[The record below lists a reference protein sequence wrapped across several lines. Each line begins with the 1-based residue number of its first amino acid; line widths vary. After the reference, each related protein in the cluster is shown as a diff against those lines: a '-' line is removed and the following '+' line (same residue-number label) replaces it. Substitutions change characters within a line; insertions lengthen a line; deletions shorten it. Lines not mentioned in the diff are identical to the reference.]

1 VRKVDRAKYDEKLRQ
16 ILEAAEGCFRRDGF
30 RGASI
35 GDICAAAR
43 MSPGH
48 LYHYFDSK
56 EAIIEALF
64 ELRLERA
71 AATFVDLTL
80 TPNKDLITAIS
91 EGLDRVLKDVRAHGS
106 SLDLEMSAESARN
119 PTIAK
124 IASRA
129 DRGVRSLL
137 SRLVRQG
144 QERGQIDPGLDPD
157 LVAAVVHS
165 IFFGLNRL
173 GAVRDP
179 AFDVNAALD
188 ILKLLMERF
197 LRPQAVRATKQ
208 VRRPKREEKG
218 RKIPAARAT
227 LTPNS
232 AQKGRS
238 NNSESDRSH

>member
-1 VRKVDRAKYDEKLRQ
+1 MRKVDQANYDEKRRH
-16 ILEAAEGCFRRDGF
+16 ILKAAQGCFQRNGF

-35 GDICAAAR
+35 ADICAAAR

-80 TPNKDLITAIS
+80 TPNVDLITTLC
-91 EGLDRVLKDVRAHGS
+91 GWLDRRIKDVRAHGS
-106 SLDLEMSAESARN
+106 SIGLEIRAESARN
-119 PTIAK
+119 PTVAK

-129 DRGVRSLL
+129 DRGVRELL
-137 SRLVRQG
+137 SRLVREG

-157 LVAAVVHS
+157 IVAAVVHS
-165 IFFGLNRL
+165 IIFGLNRL

-179 AFDVNAALD
+179 KFDVKAASDMLE
-188 ILKLLMERF
+188 LLMERF
-197 LRPQAVRATKQ
+197 LRPQAIRTAKQ
-208 VRRPKREEKG
+208 VRDPEREENG
-218 RKIPAARAT
+218 RKIP
-227 LTPNS
+227 P
-232 AQKGRS
+232 
-238 NNSESDRSH
+238 